1 MKKRFAPIIYTQDDL
16 IEVVETVDT
25 TINKDVLP
33 NLTELIKVTE
43 GKTELSENVLF
54 NTLNLKDDSI
64 FFKRV
69 ETVVKKYVAILQI
82 LKSKISDELSD
93 TVTSNTHNVNT
104 KIAFAL
110 ISEGIFLS
118 TELIRVIN
126 YLTGR
131 YYSEEP
137 SDLDPKVKQQL
148 SHQLIILVKI
158 IPELE
163 KANFKQIVD
172 TIGQVPTLKT
182 LRYEETSTIPTEL
195 VLDFFKDTF
204 KIKDFYTTTLLKR
217 FLGYFHYK
225 EEKKTHK
232 DISRSFIGNPLY
244 HIQLLIIDLQ
254 SLRLASI
261 KNDARITELR
271 ILELKNNAEGKPD
284 AEINK
289 AIKYYEE
296 KANKLNLKI
305 KKLSE
310 IR

>member
-1 MKKRFAPIIYTQDDL
+1 MKRRHGPIIYKQDDL
-16 IEVVETVDT
+16 LEVVETIDT

-33 NLTELIKVTE
+33 NLTELIKITSS
-43 GKTELSENVLF
+43 KTELSENMLF
-54 NTLNLKDDSI
+54 SQLNLKSDEV
-64 FFKRV
+64 FFKRIESIV
-69 ETVVKKYVAILQI
+69 NKYVKII
-82 LKSKISDELSD
+82 PTLKTKISEELSD

-104 KIAFAL
+104 KLVFAL

-118 TELIRVIN
+118 TELVRVFN
-126 YLTGR
+126 YITGKF
-131 YYSEEP
+131 YSEEQ
-137 SDLDPKVKQQL
+137 SDLDSNIKQQT
-148 SHQLIILVKI
+148 SHQLMVLVKI
-158 IPELE
+158 LPELE
-163 KANFKQIVD
+163 KANFKSIVD

-204 KIKDFYTTTLLKR
+204 NIKDFYTTTLLKR
-217 FLGYFHYK
+217 FLGYFHFKK
-225 EEKKTHK
+225 EQKSHK
-232 DISRSFIGNPLY
+232 DIARSFIGNPLY

-254 SLRLASI
+254 SLRLDSI

-271 ILELKNNAEGKPD
+271 ILELKNNADGLPD
-284 AEINK
+284 AKINK